1 MHTLFKKALIN
12 TLNMTSEI
20 TTPAELKKMD
30 PVFGQLSFDNHEQ
43 IVFCNDKDTGL
54 KAIIGIH
61 NTVMGPALG
70 GTRMW
75 KYANEW
81 EALNDVLR
89 LSRGMTYKSAITG
102 LNLGGGKAVIIGDA
116 KADKTPEMITR
127 FGQFVNSLSGKYITA
142 EDVGTTTED
151 MDRIHEVTNFVTGI
165 SIEKGGSGNPSP
177 VTAYG
182 VYMGMKAAAKYQFG
196 TDNLEGK
203 KVLVQGTGHVGET
216 LISHLTKEG
225 AIVFVSDIHQ
235 DKMENMASK
244 YGAKIFMGTDIYS
257 ADVDIYSPCA
267 LGATINDDTIYKIKA
282 KVIAGAANNQLA
294 VEATHGTILRER
306 GITYAPDF
314 LINAGV
320 IINVYGELVKYREGE
335 SIRKTENL
343 YNTTLE
349 IFKFA
354 DDNNITTQQAAMQIA
369 ENRIEQRKKENANK

>member
-1 MHTLFKKALIN
+1 
-12 TLNMTSEI
+12 MTSEI
-20 TTPAELKKMD
+20 ITPAALKKMN

-75 KYANEW
+75 NYANEW

-116 KADKTPEMITR
+116 KTDKTPEMIKR

-151 MDRIHEVTNFVTGI
+151 MDRIHEITKFVTGI
-165 SIEKGGSGNPSP
+165 SVEKGGSGNPSP

-182 VYMGMKAAAKYQFG
+182 VYMGMKAAANYQFG
-196 TDNLEGK
+196 SDSLASK
-203 KVLVQGTGHVGET
+203 KVLVQGNGHVGET
-216 LISHLTKEG
+216 LISYLTKEG
-225 AIVFVSDIHQ
+225 AIVFVSDIHE
-235 DKMENMASK
+235 DKMENMVSK
-244 YGAKIFMGTDIYS
+244 YGAKIFMGDVYS

-267 LGATINDDTIYKIKA
+267 LGATINDETIYKIKA

-294 VEATHGTILRER
+294 VEAIHGAILRER

-314 LINAGV
+314 LINAGG
-320 IINVYGELVKYREGE
+320 IINVYGELVKYSEGE
-335 SIRKTENL
+335 AIRKTENI

-354 DDNNITTQQAAMQIA
+354 DDNNITSQQAAMRIA
-369 ENRIEQRKKENANK
+369 ENRIAQRKKENANK